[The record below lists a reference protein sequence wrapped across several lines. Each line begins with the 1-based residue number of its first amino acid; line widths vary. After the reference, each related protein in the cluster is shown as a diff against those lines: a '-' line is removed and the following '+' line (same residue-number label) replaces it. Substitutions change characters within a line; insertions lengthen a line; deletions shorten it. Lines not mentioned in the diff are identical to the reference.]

1 MSKEFEDIEKLWK
14 QVKMLMI
21 LIGVMVLVA
30 VLLVV
35 RTSFKSKVESPI
47 VNDSASILVENS
59 KSLDPSTDLWTA
71 PKIEDAKNLT
81 ETQKSELL
89 YGKELI
95 SNTSKYLGPLGSVA
109 KLTNG
114 MNCQNCHLEAGT
126 KPYGNNYG
134 AVFSTYPKYRARSGS
149 VEDIY
154 KRVADC
160 FERSLN
166 GVSPEKG
173 SKEMEAIVAYINFT
187 GSNVEKGKKAK
198 GSGIYELKFLDRPA
212 DPTKGKI
219 AYQAKCQSCHQANGE
234 GQINA
239 DKVSYQYPPLWGK
252 NAYNTGAGLYRIS
265 RFAGYIKAN
274 MPFGVTYKEPQLTDE
289 EAWDIAAYVNSMPHP
304 SKDISKD
311 WPKIEEKTFDH
322 PFGPFA
328 DAFSEEQHKFGPF
341 GPIKKAKSK

>member
-21 LIGVMVLVA
+21 LIGIMVIVA
-30 VLLVV
+30 VFLVV
-35 RTSFKSKVESPI
+35 STSYKPKKKEIEVDAPT
-47 VNDSASILVENS
+47 ILVENPY
-59 KSLDPSTDLWTA
+59 SLDPSTDLWVA
-71 PKIEDAKNLT
+71 PKIEDAQNLT
-81 ETQKSELL
+81 EIQKEQLL
-89 YGKELI
+89 YGKDLI
-95 SNTSKYLGPLGSVA
+95 SNTSKYFGPRGSVA
-109 KLTNG
+109 KITNG
-114 MNCQNCHLEAGT
+114 MNCQNCHLDAGT

-134 AVFSTYPKYRARSGS
+134 AVFSTYPKYRARSGA

-166 GVSPEKG
+166 GTAPVKG
-173 SKEMEAIVAYINFT
+173 TKEMEAIVAYINFT

-212 DPTKGKI
+212 DPVKGKI

-234 GQINA
+234 GQINP

-252 NAYNTGAGLYRIS
+252 NAYNSGAGLYRVS

-289 EAWDIAAYVNSMPHP
+289 EAWDIAAYVNNMPHP
-304 SKDISKD
+304 GKDISKD

-328 DAFSEEQHKFGPF
+328 DGFTEEQHKFGPF

>member
-1 MSKEFEDIEKLWK
+1 MEDFEKLRK
-14 QVKMLMI
+14 NVRSLIYLVI
-21 LIGVMVLVA
+21 LLTVAA
-30 VLLVV
+30 VLLIVYYMNGGGKKTQLDVV
-35 RTSFKSKVESPI
+35 PTAVDSSQFKSV
-47 VNDSASILVENS
+47 
-59 KSLDPSTDLWTA
+59 SLDNATDLWT
-71 PKIEDAKNLT
+71 PPSEDVL
-81 ETQKSELL
+81 QKLEKENVAQIN
-89 YGKELI
+89 YGKDLI
-95 SNTSKYLGPLGSVA
+95 SNTSKYFGPMGSIA
-109 KLTNG
+109 PITNG
-114 MNCQNCHLEAGT
+114 MNCQNCHLDAGT

-134 AVFSTYPKYRARSGS
+134 AVFSTYPKYRARSGA

-166 GVSPEKG
+166 GTAPIKG

-212 DPTKGKI
+212 DPSKGKI
-219 AYQAKCQSCHQANGE
+219 AYLAKCQSCHKEDGNGIKSE
-234 GQINA
+234 
-239 DKVSYQYPPLWGK
+239 DKITYQYPPLWGA

-274 MPFGVTYKEPQLTDE
+274 MPFGANYKAPQLSDE

-311 WPKIEEKTFDH
+311 WPKVEEKTFDH

-328 DAFSEEQHKFGPF
+328 DGFSEEQHKFGPF
-341 GPIKKAKSK
+341 AAIKKMQKTVK

>member
-1 MSKEFEDIEKLWK
+1 MEDFEKLRK
-14 QVKMLMI
+14 NVRSLIYLVI
-21 LIGVMVLVA
+21 LLTVAA
-30 VLLVV
+30 VLLIVYYMNGGGKKTQLDVV
-35 RTSFKSKVESPI
+35 PTAVDSSQFKSV
-47 VNDSASILVENS
+47 
-59 KSLDPSTDLWTA
+59 SLDNATDLWT
-71 PKIEDAKNLT
+71 PPSEDVL
-81 ETQKSELL
+81 QKLEKENVAQIN
-89 YGKELI
+89 YGKDLI
-95 SNTSKYLGPLGSVA
+95 SNTSKYFGPMGSIA
-109 KLTNG
+109 PITNG
-114 MNCQNCHLEAGT
+114 MNCQNCHLDAGT

-134 AVFSTYPKYRARSGS
+134 AVFSTYPKYRARSGA

-166 GVSPEKG
+166 GTAPIKG

-219 AYQAKCQSCHQANGE
+219 VYLAKCVSCHKEDGSGIKAE
-234 GQINA
+234 
-239 DKVSYQYPPLWGK
+239 DKITYQYPPLWGA

-274 MPFGVTYKEPQLTDE
+274 MPFGASYKAPQLSDE

-311 WPKIEEKTFDH
+311 WPKVEEKTFDH

-328 DAFSEEQHKFGPF
+328 DGFSEEQHKFGPF
-341 GPIKKAKSK
+341 AAIKKMQKTVK